1 VPIAK
6 TDGQPL
12 ARSERLVLVKL
23 VALGLAAV
31 VLLAGCATGQ
41 RATSSAGSAA
51 AHPASPAEQPTFPAA
66 PAMSCAADDVYAHQA
81 GEPVHD
87 VATLAS
93 TSAALT
99 GTTVELY
106 ASMNALRDGQLT
118 VTRAG
123 TAVVSAAIRG
133 PADDQTAQLSNL
145 GVNAPAAAG
154 AFAVGGPLCLAR
166 FAPDGPVTAL
176 VALTLDGAH
185 CCAIL
190 RSYTESA
197 PPAEHNFGNAWPQLV
212 TDAGQPL
219 IAAADDAFYYA
230 FASYA
235 GSAAPLS
242 LYVVRNGVFIDVT
255 REHPDLVRADAARLW
270 SSLTDR
276 SADAASP
283 ISVMAAWV
291 ADECVLGRDAEA
303 WQAVAEEN
311 ARGALT
317 SRDPGYPAGASF
329 VSNLQV
335 FLAGHKY
342 CAPVGAATASP
353 PVPFVSFEPSAGPAG

>member
-6 TDGQPL
+6 PDGQPL

-23 VALGLAAV
+23 VALGLAAL

-41 RATSSAGSAA
+41 RAASSAGSNA
-51 AHPASPAEQPTFPAA
+51 AHPSSPAGQPTFPAA
-66 PAMSCAADDVYAHQA
+66 PPMSCAADDVYAHQA
-81 GEPVHD
+81 AEPVHD
-87 VATLAS
+87 VVTLAA

-99 GTTVELY
+99 GTAVELY

-118 VTRAG
+118 VTKAG
-123 TAVVSAAIRG
+123 KAVISAAVRG

-145 GVNAPAAAG
+145 STSDALAS
-154 AFAVGGPLCLAR
+154 AVGGPLCLVR
-166 FAPDGPVTAL
+166 FTPNGPVAAL

-190 RSYTESA
+190 RSYTDSA
-197 PPAEHNFGNAWPQLV
+197 PPAEHDFGNAWPQLV

-242 LYVVRNGVFIDVT
+242 LYLVRNGVFVDVT
-255 REHPDLVRADAARLW
+255 REHPDLVQADAARLW
-270 SSLTDR
+270 SSMTDR
-276 SADAASP
+276 SPDGASP

-291 ADECVLGRDAEA
+291 ADECLLGRDREA
-303 WQAVAEEN
+303 WQAVADEN

-317 SRDPGYPAGASF
+317 SSDPGYPAGDSF

-335 FLAGHKY
+335 FLAGHRY

-353 PVPFVSFEPSAGPAG
+353 PVPFVSFSPSAGPTG